1 MTKHRVLARLLIRL
15 VPAAAFLLLGCG
27 RGRGDITG
35 EVSYKGEPI
44 SVGRITFLSQ
54 VGNQEVKSVH
64 IIRGKYT
71 ITGFPVGP
79 AKICVES
86 MEPPD
91 KEILENTK
99 KLNIPAAGGMK
110 EHMKGLPPELVEMAA
125 GPPLKYIPIPL
136 AYANPES
143 SRLTYEVKPGAQ
155 TYDIPLKPQ

>member
-1 MTKHRVLARLLIRL
+1 MHKALAVARLLVCL
-15 VPAAAFLLLGCG
+15 APAVALLLPGCG
-27 RGRGDITG
+27 KGKGDITG
-35 EVSYKGEPI
+35 EVSFKGEPI

-54 VGNQEVKSVH
+54 VGNQEVKSTH

-79 AKICVES
+79 AKICIES

-99 KLNIPAAGGMK
+99 KINIPAAGGMK
-110 EHMKGLPPELVEMAA
+110 EHMKGPPPELVEMAS
-125 GPPLKYIPIPL
+125 GPPLKYVPIPL
-136 AYANPES
+136 AYANPDS
-143 SRLTYEVKPGAQ
+143 SHLTYEVKPGAQ